1 MPTSATKRQ
10 TELIFWR
17 KIQLDHPVVVP
28 RDIEEPLLAGR
39 VPDLQLDPLPSAQL
53 DSLDPEVD
61 PDGRDVVEAEARFN

>member
-1 MPTSATKRQ
+1 M
-10 TELIFWR
+10 
-17 KIQLDHPVVVP
+17 DHPVVVP